1 MWFQLIVSR
10 GDYLDQKN
18 DKSTD
23 GLAFIILSQFKSM
36 YLFKK
41 KQTKKHPLQLQLFKF
56 KTSNTVPWSL
66 RTFQTNCSK
75 HLTPH
80 TTRIIW
86 EYMKF
91 RSKFSHLMSVSL
103 LYSFCKSELDFSFE
117 NWAHILWYM
126 LYAWGPCHFNI
137 WMFYKEIREN

>member
-1 MWFQLIVSR
+1 MLFQLIVSR

-56 KTSNTVPWSL
+56 KTSNTVP
-66 RTFQTNCSK
+66 
-75 HLTPH
+75 
-80 TTRIIW
+80 
-86 EYMKF
+86 
-91 RSKFSHLMSVSL
+91 
-103 LYSFCKSELDFSFE
+103 
-117 NWAHILWYM
+117 
-126 LYAWGPCHFNI
+126 
-137 WMFYKEIREN
+137 

>member
-103 LYSFCKSELDFSFE
+103 LYSFCKSELDFSSKIKPIFYGTC
-117 NWAHILWYM
+117 I
-126 LYAWGPCHFNI
+126 YAWGPCHFNI

>member
-1 MWFQLIVSR
+1 MISVNCVKGRLFR
-10 GDYLDQKN
+10 PKN

-41 KQTKKHPLQLQLFKF
+41 NKQK
-56 KTSNTVPWSL
+56 NTHYNCNYLNLKLLIVPWSL

-103 LYSFCKSELDFSFE
+103 LYSFCKSELDFSSKIKPIFYGTC
-117 NWAHILWYM
+117 I
-126 LYAWGPCHFNI
+126 YAWGPCHFNI

>member
-103 LYSFCKSELDFSFE
+103 LYSFCKSELDFSSKIKPIFYGTC
-117 NWAHILWYM
+117 I
-126 LYAWGPCHFNI
+126 YAWGPCHFDI

>member
-1 MWFQLIVSR
+1 MTQLIVSR

-56 KTSNTVPWSL
+56 KTSNCSL
-66 RTFQTNCSK
+66 
-75 HLTPH
+75 
-80 TTRIIW
+80 IIA
-86 EYMKF
+86 YIP
-91 RSKFSHLMSVSL
+91 
-103 LYSFCKSELDFSFE
+103 
-117 NWAHILWYM
+117 NQQHI
-126 LYAWGPCHFNI
+126 
-137 WMFYKEIREN
+137 

>member
-66 RTFQTNCSK
+66 RTFQTSK

-103 LYSFCKSELDFSFE
+103 LYSFCKSELDFSSKIKPIFYGTC
-117 NWAHILWYM
+117 I
-126 LYAWGPCHFNI
+126 YAWGPCHFNI

>member
-1 MWFQLIVSR
+1 MISVNCVKGRLFR
-10 GDYLDQKN
+10 PKN

-36 YLFKK
+36 CLFKK
-41 KQTKKHPLQLQLFKF
+41 KQTKNTHYNCNYLNLKLLKLFLDHCVHSKPTAANIWHPTLQEL
-56 KTSNTVPWSL
+56 
-66 RTFQTNCSK
+66 
-75 HLTPH
+75 
-80 TTRIIW
+80 W

-103 LYSFCKSELDFSFE
+103 LYSFCKSELDFSSKIEPIFYGTC
-117 NWAHILWYM
+117 I
-126 LYAWGPCHFNI
+126 YAWGPCHFNI

>member
-1 MWFQLIVSR
+1 MSR

-56 KTSNTVPWSL
+56 KTSNTVP
-66 RTFQTNCSK
+66 
-75 HLTPH
+75 
-80 TTRIIW
+80 
-86 EYMKF
+86 
-91 RSKFSHLMSVSL
+91 
-103 LYSFCKSELDFSFE
+103 
-117 NWAHILWYM
+117 
-126 LYAWGPCHFNI
+126 
-137 WMFYKEIREN
+137 